1 MQERENFNANYTL
14 HHLCLWTEYVIS
26 ACASEEQFQIS
37 FSSHSCNGGLGGEI
51 CFPVISLL

>member
-14 HHLCLWTEYVIS
+14 HHLCLWTEYVIY

-51 CFPVISLL
+51 CFPISLL